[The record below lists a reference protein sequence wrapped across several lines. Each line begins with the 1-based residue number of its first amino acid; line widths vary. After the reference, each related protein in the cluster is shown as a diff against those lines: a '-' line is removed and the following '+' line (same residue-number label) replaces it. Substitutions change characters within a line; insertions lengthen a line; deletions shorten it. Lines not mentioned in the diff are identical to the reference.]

1 MRVWRPLSWVFL
13 KEKKAKK
20 TKSSEVRRLQR
31 QIESGEGSASRAVE
45 EAMDVLRV
53 EFQTRWAKILDFLG
67 SLECIRSRDLALATI
82 DDGMAV
88 VKALQ
93 GETPSSLQAEE
104 ARLSA
109 CKGDLAA
116 VDGSFDFVLADL
128 KSECFLQTCSEEP
141 KGQDPV
147 VRENRGGAAPSLDEA
162 MGEGE
167 YLLRPCMAVFMFW
180 DWPLVALNPGC
191 IAAFYEW
198 IFSLRLWQDLGL
210 LLVLAGTMTNSTYAS
225 HYSFDLIPYRFK
237 VHNRF
242 SAYMT
247 CLRYYPCVGCM
258 RVIFARWLSLFR
270 TLGVDEATEGR
281 RLRKRKEKIPKNL
294 KREANEKELNG
305 FTKRVLRIPVEIPFD
320 EVYYTHRLWMFFR
333 ETKETEEDIRRMFHH
348 VRKMM
353 KLRITLKKKS
363 DPGKFAV
370 PCVVKAF
377 RSLKEI
383 SSELTIRGRYEEE
396 AIVRCTSSAVD
407 RYRREASTIEDY
419 DRSMYILYHRSMSRR
434 EMRDL
439 VPADFKPKA
448 SPNYKITP
456 DEFLT

>member
-67 SLECIRSRDLALATI
+67 SLECIRRRDLALATI

-128 KSECFLQTCSEEP
+128 KSECFLPTCSEDP

-147 VRENRGGAAPSLDEA
+147 VGENRGGAAPSLDEA

-167 YLLRPCMAVFMFW
+167 
-180 DWPLVALNPGC
+180 PLVALNPGC

-210 LLVLAGTMTNSTYAS
+210 LLVLAGTMTNSTYVS
-225 HYSFDLIPYRFK
+225 RYSFDLIPYRFK

-247 CLRYYPCVGCM
+247 CLRYYPCVRCM

-270 TLGVDEATEGR
+270 TLGVRCDQQRTWWNSSTRCLAGNSFLGVFAT
-281 RLRKRKEKIPKNL
+281 
-294 KREANEKELNG
+294 
-305 FTKRVLRIPVEIPFD
+305 
-320 EVYYTHRLWMFFR
+320 
-333 ETKETEEDIRRMFHH
+333 
-348 VRKMM
+348 
-353 KLRITLKKKS
+353 
-363 DPGKFAV
+363 
-370 PCVVKAF
+370 
-377 RSLKEI
+377 
-383 SSELTIRGRYEEE
+383 
-396 AIVRCTSSAVD
+396 
-407 RYRREASTIEDY
+407 
-419 DRSMYILYHRSMSRR
+419 SRN
-434 EMRDL
+434 
-439 VPADFKPKA
+439 AKG
-448 SPNYKITP
+448 
-456 DEFLT
+456 